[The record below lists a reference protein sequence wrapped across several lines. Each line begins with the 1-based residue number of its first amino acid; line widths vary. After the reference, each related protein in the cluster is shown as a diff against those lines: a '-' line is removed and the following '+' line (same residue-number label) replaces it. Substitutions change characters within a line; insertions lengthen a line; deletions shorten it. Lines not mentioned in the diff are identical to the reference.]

1 MNRFTPFIISTNS
14 YVYSIKGRA
23 QISSDDR
30 MSSAKLVTGMIF
42 FLPLGGMLALLV
54 ALIGSGLNLE
64 DTKVLLAVVTVVAF
78 FLVSGFTDRVHD
90 RNVSEIKELAY
101 QICVDPERG
110 ENWAKR
116 QLLLVV
122 GKQFALIVVIA
133 VLGRAAFVVGTD
145 TPFVK
150 L

>member
-1 MNRFTPFIISTNS
+1 
-14 YVYSIKGRA
+14 
-23 QISSDDR
+23 

-42 FLPLGGMLALLV
+42 FLPLGGVLALLV
-54 ALIGSGLNLE
+54 ALIGAGFNLE
-64 DTKVLLAVVTVVAF
+64 ETKVLLTVVTVVAF
-78 FLVSGFTDRVHD
+78 FLVTGFADRVHD
-90 RNVSEIKELAY
+90 RNVSEIRELAY

-116 QLLLVV
+116 QLLLVG
-122 GKQFALIVVIA
+122 GKQFALTVVIA

-145 TPFVK
+145 TPFFA